1 MKHFK
6 IGWTMKKLWLDEVL
20 WWKHKLKGCPKNQST
35 LKKKAKT
42 WNNKLKRK
50 FWFPMTILTK
60 KVDEF
65 FPDGY
70 HPQLWS
76 PITIIPQI
84 RFKRVIWECAG
95 DALQHK
101 KHMF

>member
-1 MKHFK
+1 
-6 IGWTMKKLWLDEVL
+6 
-20 WWKHKLKGCPKNQST
+20 
-35 LKKKAKT
+35 
-42 WNNKLKRK
+42 
-50 FWFPMTILTK
+50 MTILTK